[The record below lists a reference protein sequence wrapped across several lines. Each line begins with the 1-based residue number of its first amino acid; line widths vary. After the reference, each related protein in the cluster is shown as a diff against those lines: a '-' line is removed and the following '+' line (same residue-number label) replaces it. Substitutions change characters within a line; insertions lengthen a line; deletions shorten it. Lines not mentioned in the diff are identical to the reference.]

1 MKVMVIGSG
10 GRCHAIVKAL
20 SKSEKVTRIYA
31 APGNDGMSELATLI
45 PISATNVSELVAFAK
60 IENMDLTVVGPEVS
74 LAAGVVNEFE
84 KNGLKIFGPT
94 KEAAT
99 IESSKSFA
107 KDLMKKYNIPTA
119 DFEIFSD
126 FEKALEYAKTKTL
139 PLVLKYDGLAAGK
152 GVVICHTIEEVI
164 DNLRDMLVEDKFG
177 EPKLVIEE
185 FLEGPEFSFMC
196 FVSNLDVYPLVISQD
211 HKRAY
216 ENDMGPNTGGMGAYS
231 GVPIIEQ
238 ADVDY
243 ALEHIMKPTAAA
255 LAKEGKPFKGL
266 LYGGLMKTKD
276 GVKVIEFNARF
287 GDPETEVVLPRLESD
302 IYDAFINV
310 IDGEPVELKW
320 NDNYTLG
327 IVLAS
332 KGYPGAYIK
341 GDTIEGLDE
350 VESDVYHMGTR
361 MVNGKYT
368 VNGGR
373 VVIVVGSG
381 KTLKE
386 AQEKALEDVKKIK
399 CDSLFYRSDIGY
411 RAL

>member
-1 MKVMVIGSG
+1 MKVLVVGSG

-20 SKSEKVTRIYA
+20 SKSKQVTRIYA
-31 APGNDGMSELATLI
+31 APGNAGMSELATLI
-45 PISATNVSELVAFAK
+45 PISATNVSELLAFAK

-74 LAAGVVNEFE
+74 LAAGIVNEFE
-84 KNGLKIFGPT
+84 KNNLKIFGPT

-119 DFEIFSD
+119 AFEIFSD
-126 FEKALEYAKTKTL
+126 FEKALAYASNMSL
-139 PLVLKYDGLAAGK
+139 PVVIKYDGLAAGK
-152 GVVICHTIEEVI
+152 GVVICHSMVEVE
-164 DNLRDMLVEDKFG
+164 DNLREMLIDDKFG
-177 EPKLVIEE
+177 EPKVVIEE
-185 FLEGPEFSFMC
+185 YLDGPEFSFMC
-196 FVSNLDVYPLVISQD
+196 FVSNQNVYPLVISQD
-211 HKRAY
+211 HKRAF
-216 ENDMGPNTGGMGAYS
+216 EGDKGPNTGGMGAYS
-231 GVPIIEQ
+231 GVPIIDQ

-243 ALEHIMKPTAAA
+243 ALEHIMKPTAKAMI
-255 LAKEGKPFKGL
+255 LEGKPFKGL

-302 IYDAFINV
+302 IYEAFMNV
-310 IDGEPVELKW
+310 IEGNPVELKW

-327 IVLAS
+327 IVMAS
-332 KGYPGAYIK
+332 KGYPGEYSKNELIL
-341 GDTIEGLDE
+341 GLDE

-361 MVNGKYT
+361 TINGKYA

-373 VVIVVGSG
+373 VLIVVGTG

-386 AQEKALEDVKKIK
+386 AQQNALKDVEKIK
-399 CDSLFYRSDIGY
+399 CDSLFYRKDIGY